1 MYQQD
6 IFHECTVERKT
17 PGSIK
22 VMAYI
27 SAIFAFLF
35 FLMMMVFPPML
46 LMALLF
52 ALLAWF
58 NFQYTK
64 IAFDYS
70 YTNGELDIDKVI
82 GGRKRKSMVA
92 TKEAN
97 IVVMAPTHSDPVQPY
112 IGKSMPV
119 KDCSSHTPGK
129 NYYVM
134 IIKDDVTAQETKVIV
149 EPSIEILDILQR
161 MNPSRVTLSDEDRAK
176 ARKLAY

>member
-6 IFHECTVERKT
+6 IFYECTVERKV
-17 PGSIK
+17 PGSVK

-27 SAIFAFLF
+27 SAVLAFLNV
-35 FLMMMVFPPML
+35 LMMPIFPPML
-46 LMALLF
+46 IMALLF
-52 ALLAWF
+52 AVLAWY
-58 NFQYTK
+58 NFQHTSLS
-64 IAFDYS
+64 FDYS

-82 GGRKRKSMVA
+82 GGRKRKNVIT

-97 IVVMAPTHSDPVQPY
+97 IVVLAPTHTDPVRPY

-119 KDCSSHTPGK
+119 KDCSSHIKGK

-134 IIKDDVTAQETKVIV
+134 IVKDELTATETKVIF

-161 MNPSRVTLSDEDRAK
+161 MNPSRVTLSDEDKAR
-176 ARKLAY
+176 ARKLS